1 MLTKKF
7 RSLLF
12 IPASRPDMVERAHER
27 AADAIILDME
37 DGVAETEKIAARKNL
52 NSLLA
57 SLQGKGIETLVRI
70 NSLETGGDL
79 DIGAISDA
87 FSPPLLLPKI
97 TNPEQV
103 LAVEDCWLSSRIDM
117 SGGHSDETSRETARE
132 TVLSTLRL
140 LPMIECPTGLFRVEQ
155 IATATKRVRA
165 LVFGSED
172 FAAEAGLSTE
182 IEALAMPAQ
191 WVALAAAANGIS
203 AYGLPGSLGNY
214 HNMELFE
221 ATLKRARTIGFTGSV
236 CIHPKQVLLANQ
248 VFKPSKEEIEWAD
261 SVISQAGDGGA
272 TGGAIGMV
280 DAPVLA
286 RALAILARV

>member
-1 MLTKKF
+1 MPTKKF

-37 DGVAETEKIAARKNL
+37 DGVAESEKIAARKNL

-97 TNPEQV
+97 TDPEQV
-103 LAVEDCWLSSRIDM
+103 LAVEDCWLSYRSSMTD
-117 SGGHSDETSRETARE
+117 GEAAETARE
-132 TVLSTLRL
+132 KALSSLRL
-140 LPMIECPTGLFRVEQ
+140 LPLIECPRGLFRVEQ
-155 IATATKRVRA
+155 IATATKRVSA

-203 AYGLPGSLGNY
+203 AYGLPGSLANY
-214 HNMELFE
+214 HDMALFE

>member
-1 MLTKKF
+1 MPTKKF

-103 LAVEDCWLSSRIDM
+103 LAVEDCWLSYRRSMTD
-117 SGGHSDETSRETARE
+117 GEAAETARE
-132 TVLSTLRL
+132 TALSSLRL
-140 LPMIECPTGLFRVEQ
+140 LPLIECPRGLFRVEQ